1 MKIAPR
7 DIAHYCRAPS
17 GDHLWFLLHGADRG
31 LMRERATQI
40 ARHFC
45 QDLDDP
51 FQSVTLQGS
60 DVASDA
66 ARLSD
71 EVGAYPV
78 FGGERIVRL
87 QGAGTE
93 MLSAVKAAL
102 PLLQAGTRLI
112 IEASDTTTRHALVK
126 LAETEKQAA
135 SIGCYADESRDI
147 GQLARDIFAKETIS
161 ISQDALSLLISRLG
175 SDRMA
180 SRSEIEKLALY
191 AGPNGQITSDDIEAL
206 LGDSSA
212 QAIDLFMKT
221 VISGDIAGLSPLLAK
236 ARQEEIAPILI
247 LRQMAGLLRQ
257 IYEVRSLIE
266 QGTPAANALSQ
277 LRPPVHF
284 KMKPL
289 LSRATSQ
296 LNSKNALMLWDKIIK
311 AESDLKS
318 GQIGDVYAH
327 MGQLL
332 LGITLRLRQS

>member
-7 DIAHYCRAPS
+7 DITHYCRAPS
-17 GDHLWFLLHGADRG
+17 GDHLWFLLHVADRG

-78 FGGERIVRL
+78 FGGERVVRL

-112 IEASDTTTRHALVK
+112 IEASETTTRHALVK

-147 GQLARDIFAKETIS
+147 GQLARDIFAKDTIS

-221 VISGDIAGLSPLLAK
+221 VISGDVAGLSPLLAK
-236 ARQEEIAPILI
+236 AHQEEIAPILI
-247 LRQMAGLLRQ
+247 LRQMAGLFRQ
-257 IYEVRSLIE
+257 IYEVHTLIE

-289 LSRATSQ
+289 LSRATSH

-311 AESDLKS
+311 AEADLKS

>member
-1 MKIAPR
+1 MKITPR
-7 DIAHYCRAPS
+7 DITHYCRAPS
-17 GDHLWFLLHGADRG
+17 GDHLWFLLHGSDRG

-147 GQLARDIFAKETIS
+147 GQLARDIFAKDTIS
-161 ISQDALSLLISRLG
+161 ISQDALGLLISRLG
-175 SDRMA
+175 GDRMA
-180 SRSEIEKLALY
+180 SRSEIEKLALH

-221 VISGDIAGLSPLLAK
+221 VISGDIVGLSPLLAK

-247 LRQMAGLLRQ
+247 LRQMASLFRQ

-289 LSRATSQ
+289 LSRATSH
-296 LNSKNALMLWDKIIK
+296 LNSKNTLMMWDKIIK
-311 AESDLKS
+311 AEADLKS
-318 GQIGDVYAH
+318 GQIGDVYAY

>member
-7 DIAHYCRAPS
+7 DITHYCRAPS

-147 GQLARDIFAKETIS
+147 GQLARDIFAKDTIS

-221 VISGDIAGLSPLLAK
+221 VISGDVAGLSPLLAK

-247 LRQMAGLLRQ
+247 LRQLAGLFRQ

-266 QGTPAANALSQ
+266 QGKPAANALSQ

-289 LSRATSQ
+289 LSRATSH

-311 AESDLKS
+311 AEADLKS